1 VRELTG
7 AEVRELEPHVHA
19 VAGLHVPSTG
29 IVDYRAVCEAM
40 ARLLSERGVDLRLAT
55 EVRKVHG
62 RAGMRGRSIDTTGGR
77 FDAHVVVNCA
87 GLQSDRVAR
96 AAGAD
101 PKARIVPFRGEYFEL
116 VADRRYLVRNL
127 IYPVPNPAFPFL
139 GVHFTR
145 MLDGS
150 VHAGPNAVPA
160 LKREGYR
167 KRDVSLRDTAETLL
181 YPGFWRLARR
191 HGNEGIKEIWRSLSK
206 AAFVRSLQ
214 RLVPEVTS
222 ADLIPAAAGVR
233 AQALSPSGLLV
244 DDFLLVETED
254 TIHVCNAPSPAATS
268 SLEIGRAV
276 ASRLPPF
283 PSRRSVAFDS

>member
-1 VRELTG
+1 M
-7 AEVRELEPHVHA
+7 
-19 VAGLHVPSTG
+19 AGLLH
-29 IVDYRAVCEAM
+29 
-40 ARLLSERGVDLRLAT
+40 ERGVDLRLGT
-55 EVRKVHG
+55 EVIRVQG
-62 RAGMRGRSIDTTGGR
+62 RPGMAGRSIDTTEGPV
-77 FDAHVVVNCA
+77 DAHVVVNCA

-116 VADRRYLVRNL
+116 VPARRHLVRNL
-127 IYPVPNPAFPFL
+127 VYPVPNPAFPFL

-167 KRDVSLRDTAETLL
+167 KGDVSVRDTMETLL

-191 HGNEGIKEIWRSLSK
+191 HGGEGIMEIWRSLSK

-214 RLVPEVTS
+214 RLVPEVS
-222 ADLIPAAAGVR
+222 SEDLIPAPAGVR
-233 AQALSPSGLLV
+233 AQALNPSGLLV
-244 DDFLLVETED
+244 DDFLLVETPD
-254 TIHVCNAPSPAATS
+254 TVHVCNAPSPAATS
-268 SLEIGRAV
+268 ALEIGRAV

-283 PSRRSVAFDS
+283 PSRRLVAPGP